1 MSADCIRFWHAWLY
15 ALVQHLSNTRQY
27 YNKAC
32 VLVKMRTNTVSTPR
46 LSQRDEMRII
56 TYSFHNKNSE
66 KLLFIPDEVSV

>member
-1 MSADCIRFWHAWLY
+1 
-15 ALVQHLSNTRQY
+15 
-27 YNKAC
+27 
-32 VLVKMRTNTVSTPR
+32 MRTNTVSTPR